1 MILLIVNLMNVENP
15 SMARIYAISLSMLY
29 VGVHRYRGYVPTM
42 KFDYAETYS
51 NHTAKYFQD
60 YRSRVLE
67 TSKNNYNR
75 GGYFPS
81 YYSYNGNVA
90 VEARTRK
97 WDHWLQSPHYR
108 LTNVDHDRK
117 EELINFA
124 KVL

>member
-1 MILLIVNLMNVENP
+1 MLITPHDAGVNC
-15 SMARIYAISLSMLY
+15 S
-29 VGVHRYRGYVPTM
+29 YRGYVPTM
-42 KFDYAETYS
+42 KFDYGETYG

-67 TSKNNYNR
+67 TSNNNYHR

-90 VEARTRK
+90 AEARTRK
-97 WDHWLQSPHYR
+97 WNHWLQSPHYR
-108 LTNVDHDRK
+108 ISNVDHDRK

-124 KVL
+124 KVNKPVISLHSAVHLPL